1 MSGPR
6 WWRRCRSCARAA
18 RSPRR
23 PPRPARW
30 WRWPAASVAGARG
43 YAESSRR
50 ISACCS
56 GVIMTHLWGHAADRP
71 GRWKEP
77 RALAATDRAA
87 QRARQGR
94 AALID
99 PSTCQRA
106 VCGTVPG
113 GGKSAPSRARDRRA
127 DDPGDRGGLP
137 DWPDGGGG
145 RPAPIGGGPP
155 CDTPAS
161 NTRGRDRTRRRSRRS
176 DCTADT
182 FSGEAACPQRR
193 SSDTLQLDTYV
204 TLVAQREATGSVCR
218 SIEAVTEGLEVEG
231 PDPHLACHERQLT
244 RPARPS
250 RRGRGR

>member
-1 MSGPR
+1 MDAEIGDDDADLPVFAEVESADLGVLLGRDHDAPLGTRDGP
-6 WWRRCRSCARAA
+6 ARAVEGATRSRGHRPYSAARPPGA
-18 RSPRR
+18 RS
-23 PPRPARW
+23 A
-30 WRWPAASVAGARG
+30 
-43 YAESSRR
+43 
-50 ISACCS
+50 
-56 GVIMTHLWGHAADRP
+56 
-71 GRWKEP
+71 
-77 RALAATDRAA
+77 
-87 QRARQGR
+87 
-94 AALID
+94 ID

-106 VCGTVPG
+106 VCRTVPG
-113 GGKSAPSRARDRRA
+113 GGKSDPSRARDRRA

-193 SSDTLQLDTYV
+193 SSDTLQLDTHV

-218 SIEAVTEGLEVEG
+218 NIEAVTEGLEVEG

-244 RPARPS
+244 PPARPS